1 MSPLILIFATNP
13 WHSFSSRELIA
24 IATTPTKR
32 DTLVRRFLQKHA
44 MKKITQQTL
53 QTALEQI
60 RSSGQTQC
68 LTEELD
74 IEIDTEEVTPNEIQ
88 C

>member
-1 MSPLILIFATNP
+1 MSPLILIYTTDP

-24 IATTPTKR
+24 IATSPAKR
-32 DTLVRRFLQKHA
+32 DSLIRRFLQNHIERKPSKDA
-44 MKKITQQTL
+44 L
-53 QTALEQI
+53 QTALKQI
-60 RSSGQTQC
+60 RSFGQTQC

-88 C
+88 Y